1 MESGQN
7 LWGVLGVLL
16 GQFYR
21 FSSELPG
28 MQCPVLQKPTEV
40 QNKLKSDSGVAFIRV
55 RFFVYLT
62 KL

>member
-21 FSSELPG
+21 FSSELSG
-28 MQCPVLQKPTEV
+28 MQCPALQKPTEV
-40 QNKLKSDSGVAFIRV
+40 RNKLKSDSGVAF
-55 RFFVYLT
+55 L
-62 KL
+62 